1 LPAVRLEV
9 RAGPVRPAL
18 HEVSET
24 GLLIGSVA
32 GCDVRLPGADLPPV
46 ICLIARG
53 AGGAILRKLV
63 PTFSILLNGQAVST
77 SPLGEGDQIS
87 LAAVELV
94 VRVQHPVDSPQAG
107 PASKELPRLPE
118 GQTTPRAPEQSAATA
133 PSRQEKALQQQQEE
147 MARREKE
154 LEGVR
159 QELAVIRQQ
168 LYERYRHRRDRLA
181 GLHEAIRR
189 AARKVQ
195 ERNRLLDTEQEQ
207 FRAQKLEL
215 DARTQEHDRFAK
227 QCTQEREALAV
238 QKQEL
243 QRQTSELGLDLQ
255 AREET
260 LVRDRDKLAKDQ
272 AQHEDDLVRLD
283 RLEAALE
290 TRQQQLDER
299 AQAIDQ
305 RFEEMQ
311 HTSQELEDQ
320 AGELDLWREKLQ
332 QQAAQLART
341 KTEQEAATAQVAQ
354 RGAALEGQQA
364 MLAALRTRLERL
376 REELRREQQRLA
388 EQRERLDVSEAD
400 LQQRAQEMQEAR
412 AQLDADKVLNDQHRR
427 RFEERQAA
435 LEDAVEQ
442 LRSTQEAVSARE
454 GGLSERVSML
464 DACATK
470 QADEAAR
477 LKSQAAELVEM
488 QKRLQ
493 ADREALLEREN
504 SLVKAEQAREA
515 LQEQLQRRSEE
526 LATRQRAQAE
536 QARKRDEETAALE
549 KREGDLEGE
558 RRQLADQAAA
568 QQKQLEE
575 QTADLVRQRD
585 ELGQREQVLR
595 RNVERLKEAGRN
607 IGASRKS
614 LEEERTQWQAL
625 QAEAARAAAQ
635 TQAEFAQARQQAA
648 VLQEQMPELELRA
661 QAALERL
668 GQARTQLREH
678 LDELHAYARQSQDD
692 IDSLRSQVQLEA
704 EQVRQQQV
712 GLHRAREE
720 HRLAVAAFR
729 QQLIEWQGQLT
740 EMRRSLAHGET
751 RLERRQAQ
759 VEEQTRQ
766 LGASSARLAQQA
778 EELQEQERVVAEQRT
793 EMERHLDDMREW
805 YRRKLREL
813 SEQRRVE
820 DVPAMSE
827 TRERIASAPATM
839 EGSGE
844 PAADVETSSDILR
857 LTEEVDSGD
866 RKLGDLL
873 RSLNLVE
880 PDTLRSL
887 LVEARRRRRSLR
899 QILLAG
905 GYLTLY
911 QMALIETENLDG
923 LVLGPLRVIDRLR
936 LTAHEAAYRVFD
948 PRSSREA
955 VLRHLTDGEMAVAGH
970 ADEFRQGFTQAVAI
984 RHPHVAVTLEVL
996 DIAGRPA
1003 VLQESLTGLHSIDW
1017 PGLAAVPGVWYRLLC
1032 QAALGLHTVH
1042 QAGMAHGRIDAG
1054 QFLLTPEG
1062 LVKLCGV
1069 GEPAWLAPTSILQG
1083 GDSAQDLESFGRL
1096 ASMWANL
1103 AARRK
1108 GAKPLPEPLQAILNR
1123 LAAEGASQRYA
1134 SLAALLE
1141 DLDNA
1146 GASLPPNAEAW
1157 DRLLRYVRDHAAE
1170 DAGLRQSA

>member
-1 LPAVRLEV
+1 
-9 RAGPVRPAL
+9 
-18 HEVSET
+18 
-24 GLLIGSVA
+24 
-32 GCDVRLPGADLPPV
+32 
-46 ICLIARG
+46 
-53 AGGAILRKLV
+53 
-63 PTFSILLNGQAVST
+63 
-77 SPLGEGDQIS
+77 
-87 LAAVELV
+87 
-94 VRVQHPVDSPQAG
+94 
-107 PASKELPRLPE
+107 
-118 GQTTPRAPEQSAATA
+118 
-133 PSRQEKALQQQQEE
+133 
-147 MARREKE
+147 
-154 LEGVR
+154 
-159 QELAVIRQQ
+159 
-168 LYERYRHRRDRLA
+168 
-181 GLHEAIRR
+181 
-189 AARKVQ
+189 
-195 ERNRLLDTEQEQ
+195 
-207 FRAQKLEL
+207 
-215 DARTQEHDRFAK
+215 
-227 QCTQEREALAV
+227 
-238 QKQEL
+238 
-243 QRQTSELGLDLQ
+243 
-255 AREET
+255 
-260 LVRDRDKLAKDQ
+260 
-272 AQHEDDLVRLD
+272 
-283 RLEAALE
+283 
-290 TRQQQLDER
+290 
-299 AQAIDQ
+299 
-305 RFEEMQ
+305 
-311 HTSQELEDQ
+311 
-320 AGELDLWREKLQ
+320 
-332 QQAAQLART
+332 
-341 KTEQEAATAQVAQ
+341 
-354 RGAALEGQQA
+354 
-364 MLAALRTRLERL
+364 
-376 REELRREQQRLA
+376 
-388 EQRERLDVSEAD
+388 
-400 LQQRAQEMQEAR
+400 
-412 AQLDADKVLNDQHRR
+412 
-427 RFEERQAA
+427 
-435 LEDAVEQ
+435 
-442 LRSTQEAVSARE
+442 
-454 GGLSERVSML
+454 
-464 DACATK
+464 
-470 QADEAAR
+470 
-477 LKSQAAELVEM
+477 M

-568 QQKQLEE
+568 QEKQLEE
-575 QTADLVRQRD
+575 QSADLVRQRD

-712 GLHRAREE
+712 GLHRTREE

-778 EELQEQERVVAEQRT
+778 DQLQEQDRLVAEQRT

-820 DVPAMSE
+820 NIPAVNE
-827 TRERIASAPATM
+827 NHERIESTPVVV
-839 EGSGE
+839 ENSGE
-844 PAADVETSSDILR
+844 PTADVEPSSDILR

-887 LVEARRRRRSLR
+887 LVEARRQRRSLR

-984 RHPHVAVTLEVL
+984 RHPHVAATLEVL

-1042 QAGMAHGRIDAG
+1042 QAGLAHGHIDAG

-1069 GEPAWLAPTSILQG
+1069 GEPAWLAPTSVPVHQG

-1108 GAKPLPEPLQAILNR
+1108 GAKPLPEPLQTILHR
-1123 LAAEGASQRYA
+1123 LAAESASQRYG